1 MASVFLFVFLFLS
14 RLVFLYSVV
23 GEEIYP
29 PGCPPFVCGKV
40 GMTRF
45 PFANDTSPECGL
57 LILHDC
63 GDPHQMKTPKI
74 KLERNGTLLSYDVET
89 ISQANII
96 QFKDP
101 QLQSVLD
108 SNSCESLKNWTLPSP
123 SSPFI
128 SFHLVSRNLN
138 LFKCDRTLNIPP
150 PTGFDRTNCSNYDI
164 YYSPPDYNL
173 TPSPPK
179 CPIIQLPWNWQ
190 YKGNDLF
197 RLLSA
202 EIFLEVRVTEGCRE
216 CHIKGGQ
223 CKTDNKGES
232 YCTKGTKG
240 MGTGIMQ
247 KCLNMH

>member
-1 MASVFLFVFLFLS
+1 MASVFLFVFFFLS
-14 RLVFLYSVV
+14 HLVLLYSVAAE
-23 GEEIYP
+23 GIYP

-40 GMTRF
+40 GKISF

-63 GDPHQMKTPKI
+63 GDPHQKKTPKI

-108 SNSCESLKNWTLPSP
+108 FNSCESLKNWTLPSP

-128 SFHLVSRNLN
+128 YFQRVSGNLT

-150 PTGFDRTNCSNYDI
+150 LQVLIEQIAVTMTSI
-164 YYSPPDYNL
+164 MVL
-173 TPSPPK
+173 H
-179 CPIIQLPWNWQ
+179 II
-190 YKGNDLF
+190 
-197 RLLSA
+197 
-202 EIFLEVRVTEGCRE
+202 I
-216 CHIKGGQ
+216 
-223 CKTDNKGES
+223 
-232 YCTKGTKG
+232 
-240 MGTGIMQ
+240 
-247 KCLNMH
+247 